1 MINVTVDDNDHS
13 ILYSPAGAWN
23 ARSAALSCSAC
34 TAQPDPTKM
43 VSGTWHDS
51 TVRIY
56 LRRRYHLLIFCSQFY
71 PIDGG
76 SAVYVFCALAESVK
90 SPDGNSD
97 MAFYVDGQLMG
108 SFVKPALG
116 INNTYEYQFPVFS
129 ANSLAPGEHTLVL
142 QNGHVNGTQ
151 SLVLLDY
158 IVYTYVLI
166 DTPA

>member
-51 TVRIY
+51 T
-56 LRRRYHLLIFCSQFY
+56 FY
-71 PIDGG
+71 PIDGGTHDIPNTPLFANLTFNG

>member
-51 TVRIY
+51 T
-56 LRRRYHLLIFCSQFY
+56 FY
-71 PIDGG
+71 PIDGGTHDIPNTPLFANLTFNG

-116 INNTYEYQFPVFS
+116 IKNAYEYQIPVFS